1 MKITVPVNVDIEVD
15 HELTTADITDALRQE
30 ASEPAGSWPRAAYM
44 LGMALRVMKAVPPEV
59 LATIQP
65 APRKLVREAL
75 EQELARYQEP
85 GHTPVIAARN
95 AMDALSNLERLDLMA
110 RYCRDCGCIEPEPPA
125 RHCQCGNDE

>member
-15 HELTTADITDALRQE
+15 HELTTADITEALRLE
-30 ASEPAGSWPRAAYM
+30 AREQAGSWPRAAYM

-85 GHTPVIAARN
+85 TA
-95 AMDALSNLERLDLMA
+95 
-110 RYCRDCGCIEPEPPA
+110 
-125 RHCQCGNDE
+125 